1 MVHASLG
8 ITEDLCPP
16 FPQLIYCQLLSLVI
30 YLSILM
36 CSSLSS
42 PTKYFWIKKMTNS
55 EIMIFFFFLC
65 LSESTCKPQ
74 TYLLENSVC
83 TAIFITKKHGYD
95 QSIFLSLSF
104 VLISCPWE

>member
-8 ITEDLCPP
+8 ITEDRCLP
-16 FPQLIYCQLLSLVI
+16 FPQLIYCQLLSLHHVI

-36 CSSLSS
+36 CSSSSS
-42 PTKYFWIKKMTNS
+42 PIKYFWIKKMTSS
-55 EIMIFFFFLC
+55 EIMVGFFFF
-65 LSESTCKPQ
+65 Q

-95 QSIFLSLSF
+95 RSSFLSFSF